1 MFDQIM
7 WSVGILLLFCVGH
20 RTDFWILF
28 GKGPGG
34 WDSWDSWDGW
44 DSWDSWDQQI
54 NRQLEVQSG

>member
-1 MFDQIM
+1 MEFPE
-7 WSVGILLLFCVGH
+7 GKK
-20 RTDFWILF
+20 WILF

-34 WDSWDSWDGW
+34 WDSWDSWDVWDSWDGW